1 MTAKDTKSIIIAKL
15 ERLSPEEAF
24 IFQFYYTE
32 LTQDTLDIIPSTVGS
47 LLHLN
52 FLRQELSKDPS
63 LQGLAQHLSSRKLQ
77 TFHSTANRMVSL
89 AANCK
94 AAGVIPGS
102 SLPREI
108 QAKKPSLSGNLK
120 DQFESNEVAP
130 RCPHTKAHF
139 EWYDFERQPNPG
151 LITISAHRFLF
162 SSLVTQQ
169 DLKSEWVTKKHLR
182 IGACYPDIMNYPV
195 QLVDLV
201 TDDSGVPVFDEQHQI
216 VREFEKDVA
225 PRREL
230 DGREKGRIWEWFD
243 IRFKKD
249 QDPRFV
255 QVSTKCSG
263 FHLLRAK
270 FINSDNEVCNFK
282 MLQVVTKE
290 WDPEEFQNAAP
301 TADGNDIIVGQ
312 NARPAAS
319 SSLPF
324 SPVRSSAP
332 PTAHRPAPAPTT
344 PAMPTPYH
352 MGSAPAPVPT
362 PMQVPDPGIAD
373 LQAKLHQMSMYA
385 AEKEREAGEAA
396 AAKENIIKQANEALE
411 ARENEHRQRWT
422 ELEAGKDA
430 AAAAEVQRIA
440 ATKQAEVTHLQA
452 ELQRAQAAA
461 AERDE
466 IQKAIDKLGKRQRLS
481 PAAPSVTRS
490 AARSAAANHDDQ
502 ARLGLPAYVGNGERD
517 DEEGSEMSTVNGEFS
532 TPISLASVS
541 DDVFY

>member
-1 MTAKDTKSIIIAKL
+1 MIAKDTKSIIIAKL
-15 ERLSPEEAF
+15 ERLSSEEAF

-32 LTQDTLDIIPSTVGS
+32 LIQGTLDIIPSTVGS

-63 LQGLAQHLSSRKLQ
+63 LLELAQDLSSRKLQ
-77 TFHSTANRMVSL
+77 TFHSTAKRMVSL

-94 AAGVIPGS
+94 AAGVMPGS
-102 SLPREI
+102 NLPRDI

-120 DQFESNEVAP
+120 DHFESNEVAP

-201 TDDSGVPVFDEQHQI
+201 TDDSGQPVFDEQHQI

-243 IRFKKD
+243 IRFKKE

-255 QVSTKCSG
+255 QVSSKCSG

-270 FINSDNEVCNFK
+270 YINSDNEVCSFK

-290 WDPEEFQNAAP
+290 WDPEEFNAAP
-301 TADGNDIIVGQ
+301 TADRNVIMVGQ
-312 NARPAAS
+312 KARTAS

-332 PTAHRPAPAPTT
+332 PNLHQPAPAPTP

-352 MGSAPAPVPT
+352 MGSASAPVPT
-362 PMQVPDPGIAD
+362 PMQVPDPAIAD
-373 LQAKLHQMSMYA
+373 LQAKLHQMSVYA

-396 AAKENIIKQANEALE
+396 AAKESTIKAANEALANKNRELE
-411 ARENEHRQRWT
+411 ARENEYRQRWT

-430 AAAAEVQRIA
+430 AAAAEVQRAA
-440 ATKQAEVTHLQA
+440 ATRQDEVNYLQA

-461 AERDE
+461 TDRDE
-466 IQKAIDKLGKRQRLS
+466 IQKAMGKIGKRLRG
-481 PAAPSVTRS
+481 A
-490 AARSAAANHDDQ
+490 DGKY
-502 ARLGLPAYVGNGERD
+502 LGVPTHVDSGERD
-517 DEEGSEMSTVNGEFS
+517 DDNSEMSTVDGGYS
-532 TPISLASVS
+532 QPGSLASVPGS
-541 DDVFY
+541 FH